1 MDRPLHISRQ
11 LAPPKR
17 RNFLSSNDIGN
28 ASSTSSSARASLQPH
43 PSSSSKEHPSSSS
56 KEHPSS
62 SSKEHPSSSSKE
74 HPSSSSK
81 EHPSSSS
88 KEHPSSSSKEHP
100 SSSSK
105 EHPSSSSKEHPSSS
119 SKEHPSSSSKDQNN
133 TAEDKQDHTPIAME
147 AVHPAA
153 EEEPTFSR
161 LRCAIRSKDLYRW
174 CATSGVL
181 LSLQVIAAV
190 AHSQFQVVPHLSV
203 FCGLVLLLYSVAL
216 AATIY
221 FLDLA
226 RPYAAYLLA
235 IGSVLMTGQTAWYCD
250 SFVALVKSEIL
261 LELPSLQN
269 TALPK
274 FFLGAS
280 PIDFLDTAMLF
291 VILFQNCLQSS
302 CLTRLGVRVTAIAS
316 VVQWVVIACWPL
328 VSPNSFPA

>member
-1 MDRPLHISRQ
+1 MDGPLHISRQ

-28 ASSTSSSARASLQPH
+28 ASSTSSSARACLQPH
-43 PSSSSKEHPSSSS
+43 PSSSSKEHL
-56 KEHPSS
+56 
-62 SSKEHPSSSSKE
+62 
-74 HPSSSSK
+74 
-81 EHPSSSS
+81 
-88 KEHPSSSSKEHP
+88 
-100 SSSSK
+100 
-105 EHPSSSSKEHPSSS
+105 SSS

-133 TAEDKQDHTPIAME
+133 TAEDKKDHTSIAME
-147 AVHPAA
+147 AVHSAA

-161 LRCAIRSKDLYRW
+161 LRCAIRTKDLYHW
-174 CATSGVL
+174 CATSGFL

-190 AHSQFQVVPHLSV
+190 VHSKFQVVPHLSV
-203 FCGLVLLLYSVAL
+203 FCGLVLLLYSVAS

-226 RPYAAYLLA
+226 RPAYLLA
-235 IGSVLMTGQTAWYCD
+235 IGSVLMTGQTAWCCD

-316 VVQWVVIACWPL
+316 VVQ
-328 VSPNSFPA
+328 